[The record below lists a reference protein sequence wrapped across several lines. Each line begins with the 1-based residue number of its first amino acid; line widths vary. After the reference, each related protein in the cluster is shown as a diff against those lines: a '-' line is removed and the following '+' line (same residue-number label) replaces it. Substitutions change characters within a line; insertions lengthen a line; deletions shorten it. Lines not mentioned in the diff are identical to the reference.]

1 MIFKKIP
8 ILIVLCVTASILVI
22 LFYLLGY
29 NVLTVPPKTSE
40 QLLEAHLQIDNVSS
54 EENIDENGLVS
65 VLLRAITILNLHFLD
80 TPTPP
85 TAMLIQQVHL

>member
-8 ILIVLCVTASILVI
+8 ILIVLCATASILVI

-40 QLLEAHLQIDNVSS
+40 QLLEEHCQIDNLSS
-54 EENIDENGLVS
+54 ERNIDDS
-65 VLLRAITILNLHFLD
+65 AS
-80 TPTPP
+80 
-85 TAMLIQQVHL
+85 